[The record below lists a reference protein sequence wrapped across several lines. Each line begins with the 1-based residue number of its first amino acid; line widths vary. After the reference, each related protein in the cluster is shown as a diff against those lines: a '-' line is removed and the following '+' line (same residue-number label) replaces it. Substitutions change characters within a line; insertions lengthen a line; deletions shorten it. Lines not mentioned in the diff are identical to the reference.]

1 MLHDATIWNPFNSEY
16 FFWLDAGITNTVPH
30 THLVEN
36 NVLNNLIEHGNPFLF
51 LSYPYE
57 ANTEIHGFEIKSMN
71 MYAGQDVK
79 YVCRGGLFGGHKD
92 QIKEANSTYYSLLQK
107 TLNSGNMG
115 TEESLFTIMAYNE
128 PDLYKRY
135 ELDGNGL
142 IVKVRYRGPDK
153 YRTFQTCNNNDSEW
167 DGVETYS
174 SSSASENYSTFSN
187 IRLNRTTA
195 NFCFSKNF
203 TVNFTGNVSLCHKE
217 KNTNAICQLVNT
229 NDPYYDLIIQRTGRS
244 ELLKYSYAQKGWIK
258 Q

>member
-1 MLHDATIWNPFNSEY
+1 VGQFQVQLNKQKGFSLIELLVVIALLGVIS
-16 FFWLDAGITNTVPH
+16 LVAVPNIREF
-30 THLVEN
+30 LVKKEMEKDLN
-36 NVLNNLIEHGNPFLF
+36 AIMSIVKNASNDIGNNL
-51 LSYPYE
+51 YE
-57 ANTEIHGFEIKSMN
+57 M
-71 MYAGQDVK
+71 
-79 YVCRGGLFGGHKD
+79 GGVFFD
-92 QIKEANSTYYSLLQK
+92 N
-107 TLNSGNMG
+107 NN
-115 TEESLFTIMAYNE
+115 
-128 PDLYKRY
+128 
-135 ELDGNGL
+135 GNGL

-153 YRTFQTCNNNDSEW
+153 YRAFQTCNNNDSEW

-229 NDPYYDLIIQRTGRS
+229 NDPYYDLIVQRTGRS